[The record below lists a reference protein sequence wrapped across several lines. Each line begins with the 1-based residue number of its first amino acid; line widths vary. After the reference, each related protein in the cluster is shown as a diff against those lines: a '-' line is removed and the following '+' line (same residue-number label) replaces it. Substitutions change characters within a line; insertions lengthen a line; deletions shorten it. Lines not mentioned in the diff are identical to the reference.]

1 MSKFSKYL
9 IISLFVILTACNKP
23 QIQPKAVPSDTEI
36 IEPATDTPEGATMTS
51 ETDTSTPDAQ
61 TSDPSETPPPDGPP
75 AEPTADL
82 DQVIS
87 GARIPLYVAGT
98 EITILEL
105 TMVDN
110 LTGWGTGVADTN
122 THHIFRT
129 VDGGITWQDVTPPQP
144 IVVNNGGLSMA
155 EYGAWDAE
163 NAWVAYGGA
172 EYIWA
177 FSVLDENYVWFYQFL
192 EGGMQKVYTAVNRS
206 SDGGDTWDLLLDPYN
221 DVSIQAFDK
230 TGSAFISPEY
240 GWLTRDF
247 RGVDPNVRIN
257 LTSDSGITWDSV
269 EIPPPPPLPN
279 LFQHDLAGLYDPY
292 LISSGHGYFRLFSR
306 YFENDLMIDRDF
318 LYKTSN
324 NGADWEI
331 LEAPMGDFYYIND
344 LVIFSIGREIYKST
358 DGGVSWKF
366 VKSVNWDGKFS
377 FTDQNNAL
385 AVAYDPDDDEYALVK
400 TTDGCK
406 TFTIIK
412 PQLLDPGTTR

>member
-9 IISLFVILTACNKP
+9 FISLFVILTACNKP

-110 LTGWGTGVADTN
+110 LTGWGTGVADTD

-177 FSVLDENYVWFYQFL
+177 TSDGGLTWKPAPLAFMTTYDGMFSVLDENYVWFYQFL
-192 EGGMQKVYTAVNRS
+192 EGGMQKVYTAYLGFAV
-206 SDGGDTWDLLLDPYN
+206 
-221 DVSIQAFDK
+221 
-230 TGSAFISPEY
+230 GS
-240 GWLTRDF
+240 L
-247 RGVDPNVRIN
+247 
-257 LTSDSGITWDSV
+257 
-269 EIPPPPPLPN
+269 
-279 LFQHDLAGLYDPY
+279 
-292 LISSGHGYFRLFSR
+292 
-306 YFENDLMIDRDF
+306 
-318 LYKTSN
+318 
-324 NGADWEI
+324 
-331 LEAPMGDFYYIND
+331 
-344 LVIFSIGREIYKST
+344 
-358 DGGVSWKF
+358 
-366 VKSVNWDGKFS
+366 
-377 FTDQNNAL
+377 
-385 AVAYDPDDDEYALVK
+385 
-400 TTDGCK
+400 
-406 TFTIIK
+406 
-412 PQLLDPGTTR
+412 